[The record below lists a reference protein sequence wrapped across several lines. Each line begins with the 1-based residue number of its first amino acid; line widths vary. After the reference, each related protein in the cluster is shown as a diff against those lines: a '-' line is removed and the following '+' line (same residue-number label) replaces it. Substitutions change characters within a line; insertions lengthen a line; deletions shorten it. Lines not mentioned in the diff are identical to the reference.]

1 MNVSKPG
8 EREGCFEMF
17 FVLCKLETHEKTNVG
32 QRVDQKHLH
41 IQAAAMSLA
50 AAYGGSHV
58 GKSGCTK

>member
-1 MNVSKPG
+1 MSVSLG
-8 EREGCFEMF
+8 RERGVSEMF
-17 FVLCKLETHEKTNVG
+17 LVLCKLETHEKTNVG
-32 QRVDQKHLH
+32 HRVDQKYLH